1 MTMWEKKQP
10 KEELKALLGKGA
22 EFTGKMI
29 FDGMVRID
37 GVFSGEI
44 FGQGSL
50 DIGQGA
56 VVKADM
62 DVHRVYI
69 AGEVTG
75 SIKAQQKVSIH
86 STGKLCGDVHTPVLV
101 IEEGAFFDG
110 RSFMSDVSQKEASTK
125 KNGRETV
132 SQ

>member
-1 MTMWEKKQP
+1 MWEKKKP

-37 GVFSGEI
+37 GNFAGEI

-75 SIKAQQKVSIH
+75 SITAQQKACIH
-86 STGKLCGDVHTPVLV
+86 STGKLCGDVRTPVLI

-110 RSFMSDVSQKEASTK
+110 RSFMSDVSQKGASAEKENK
-125 KNGRETV
+125 KAVNE
-132 SQ
+132 